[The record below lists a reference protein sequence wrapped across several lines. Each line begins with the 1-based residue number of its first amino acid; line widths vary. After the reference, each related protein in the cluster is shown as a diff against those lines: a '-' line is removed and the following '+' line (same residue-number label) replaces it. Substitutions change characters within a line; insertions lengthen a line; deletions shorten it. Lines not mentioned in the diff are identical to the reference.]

1 MMQTVLMA
9 LVNQR
14 QQQHHLQQ
22 LPVIQQCS
30 GLGLRCSSKDL

>member
-1 MMQTVLMA
+1 MMQTVLVA

-14 QQQHHLQQ
+14 QQQHLQQ

-30 GLGLRCSSKDL
+30 GLGLYCLPKDL